1 MNEAA
6 AGTTAPRILMV
17 EDEEDIAFLIRFLLE
32 RNGYSVEHAAD
43 GRQALAYLAPD
54 ADRPVPDLVLLD
66 IMLPYHDG
74 LEILEGLRAQP
85 AWQAVPVLMLTAKAR
100 EADIV
105 RALELG
111 ADDYVTKPFQP
122 DELLARLRRFM
133 RRR

>member
-1 MNEAA
+1 MSDSDRQ
-6 AGTTAPRILMV
+6 PSILMV

-32 RNGYSVEHAAD
+32 RHGFSVRHAAD
-43 GRQALAYLAPD
+43 GRQALEALGQDSP
-54 ADRPVPDLVLLD
+54 PDLVLLD
-66 IMLPYHDG
+66 VMLPYHDG
-74 LEILEGLRAQP
+74 LEVVERLRQRP

-100 EADIV
+100 EADVV

-122 DELLARLRRFM
+122 DELLARLRRLM